1 MKKTTRRKQKQH
13 NAKVENDF
21 PGLGPG
27 LQVAT
32 VEKWNA
38 TRVSRMEI
46 HMENNDRTEK
56 RKEEAAGE
64 EPKWTEPKWTW
75 SASCAPIK
83 ITPQWG
89 KESQVAAVLPSTGR
103 RKTEN
108 HATIEC
114 TFQVGEYAVQEIP
127 CNGKYALKWS
137 KVSFTCRDLRR
148 S

>member
-1 MKKTTRRKQKQH
+1 MKKTTREKKKN

-21 PGLGPG
+21 PGP
-27 LQVAT
+27 VAT

-38 TRVSRMEI
+38 ARVSRMEI

-56 RKEEAAGE
+56 RKEEEAVEGE
-64 EPKWTEPKWTW
+64 EPKWTW

-83 ITPQWG
+83 ITPQRG
-89 KESQVAAVLPSTGR
+89 KGKSQVAAVLPSTGR

-114 TFQVGEYAVQEIP
+114 TLQV
-127 CNGKYALKWS
+127 KSMLH
-137 KVSFTCRDLRR
+137 
-148 S
+148 

>member
-1 MKKTTRRKQKQH
+1 MKKKKQH
-13 NAKVENDF
+13 NAKVQNDF
-21 PGLGPG
+21 AGPGPG

-56 RKEEAAGE
+56 WKEEAAAAAGE
-64 EPKWTEPKWTW
+64 EPKWTEAKWTW

-83 ITPQWG
+83 ITPQRG

-114 TFQVGEYAVQEIP
+114 TFQVGEYAELEIP
-127 CNGKYALKWS
+127 CNGNDAAK
-137 KVSFTCRDLRR
+137 
-148 S
+148 